1 MDCDFFPRQ
10 LTSVYPNI
18 LTIEGSTT
26 NTTKKTHHLI
36 VKYVFMHSISVT
48 KFVCCCCKKQKQNQQ
63 SSKLIHRDI

>member
-10 LTSVYPNI
+10 LTSLYPNI

-36 VKYVFMHSISVT
+36 VKYVFMH
-48 KFVCCCCKKQKQNQQ
+48 
-63 SSKLIHRDI
+63 